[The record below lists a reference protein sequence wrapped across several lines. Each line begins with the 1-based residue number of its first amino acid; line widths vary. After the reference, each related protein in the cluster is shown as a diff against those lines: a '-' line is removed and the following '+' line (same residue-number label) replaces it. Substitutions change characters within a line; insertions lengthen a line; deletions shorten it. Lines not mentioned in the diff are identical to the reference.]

1 MLVSNLWF
9 NYSTNLG
16 VRVEEVKSLC
26 RSSYK
31 ELKKNK
37 KGSGR
42 EHFLD
47 FEKRFKQ
54 WMTEVSITEVDRG
67 WCKGF
72 NKKIK

>member
-16 VRVEEVKSLC
+16 VRVKEVKSLC

-37 KGSGR
+37 KR
-42 EHFLD
+42 KWARTLPWFW
-47 FEKRFKQ
+47 KKIQ
-54 WMTEVSITEVDRG
+54 TMNDRG
-67 WCKGF
+67 KYNRSG
-72 NKKIK
+72 

>member
-54 WMTEVSITEVDRG
+54 
-67 WCKGF
+67 
-72 NKKIK
+72 